1 MRFYVLTCYFRHLK
15 DIFAEAGIEVTNENR
30 KDVDKA
36 VHSMVK
42 IDYKNCAAVWR
53 EIKKRIKENEE
64 GFIAQL
70 RETWTKQCCDFIL
83 LYR

>member
-1 MRFYVLTCYFRHLK
+1 M
-15 DIFAEAGIEVTNENR
+15 FAEAGIEVTNENR

-36 VHSMVK
+36 VHIMVK

-64 GFIAQL
+64 GFITQL
-70 RETWTKQCCDFIL
+70 RET
-83 LYR
+83 